1 MASAEVNVALDCID
15 GREKDDHHI
24 RLCLESGDLFSSL
37 FSLSPIVYAR
47 YLSIVGD
54 ARVD

>member
-1 MASAEVNVALDCID
+1 MASAEVNVASDCID